1 MEIIGI
7 FILII
12 SVILIIVSF
21 IFAELRKIRI
31 LLERPR
37 IYREKLDRLIEHM
50 DESIKAVKDE
60 YFLAVQKG
68 FSKEELKK
76 LNSWNRI
83 SGLQKLKQETYRDFY
98 SDTFTPEN
106 LK

>member
-1 MEIIGI
+1 MVFVYSI
-7 FILII
+7 FK
-12 SVILIIVSF
+12 
-21 IFAELRKIRI
+21 ELRKIRI

-37 IYREKLDRLIEHM
+37 IYREKLDRLIEHT

-68 FSKEELKK
+68 SSKEELKK

-98 SDTFTPEN
+98 SDTFTPKD